1 MTKSIFKDGDVIA
14 GSLTAALGTYIT
26 VTASRW
32 DVMGP
37 EGPGPGFFPVGYGAA
52 LIILSLILIFQ
63 RFTAARHTEENKP
76 MDWAGFR
83 RAALTWVAFTAST
96 ALMPTLGF
104 YISFGLLTL
113 FLGLLVFRKPLKSAL
128 TAGILSAVGFY
139 VVFDFALDVA
149 LPAGFLGF

>member
-14 GSLTAALGTYIT
+14 GGLTAALGAYIT
-26 VTASRW
+26 MTAARW

-37 EGPGPGFFPVGYGAA
+37 EGPGPGFFPVGYGVA

-63 RFTAARHTEENKP
+63 RFVAARHLEEDRP
-76 MDWAGFR
+76 FDWAGFR
-83 RAALTWVAFTAST
+83 RAASTWVAFTASV

-104 YISFGLLTL
+104 YISFALLTL
-113 FLGLLVFRKPLKSAL
+113 FLGLFVFEKPMKTAL

-139 VVFDFALDVA
+139 VVFSLALDVS
-149 LPAGFLGF
+149 LPAGILGF

>member
-14 GSLTAALGTYIT
+14 GGLTAALGAYIT
-26 VTASRW
+26 MTAARW

-37 EGPGPGFFPVGYGAA
+37 EGPGPGFFPVGYGVS

-63 RFTAARHTEENKP
+63 RFVAARHLEEDRP
-76 MDWAGFR
+76 FDWPGFR
-83 RAALTWVAFTAST
+83 RAAATWVAFTASV

-113 FLGLLVFRKPLKSAL
+113 FLAFFVFEKPMKTAL
-128 TAGILSAVGFY
+128 TAGVLSAVGFY
-139 VVFDFALDVA
+139 VVFSLALDVS
-149 LPAGFLGF
+149 LPAGILGF